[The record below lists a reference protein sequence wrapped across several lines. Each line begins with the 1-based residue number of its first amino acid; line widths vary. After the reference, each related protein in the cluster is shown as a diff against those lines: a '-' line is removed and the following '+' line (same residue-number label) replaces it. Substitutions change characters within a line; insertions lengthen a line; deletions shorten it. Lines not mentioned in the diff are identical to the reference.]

1 LIMFLYEQG
10 RGKPMLKAPRW
21 VWILLAATGVAAILG
36 SVEFTNPTTFAAVA
50 LAGGAALVIGGY
62 KLGFR

>member
-1 LIMFLYEQG
+1 
-10 RGKPMLKAPRW
+10 MLKAASW